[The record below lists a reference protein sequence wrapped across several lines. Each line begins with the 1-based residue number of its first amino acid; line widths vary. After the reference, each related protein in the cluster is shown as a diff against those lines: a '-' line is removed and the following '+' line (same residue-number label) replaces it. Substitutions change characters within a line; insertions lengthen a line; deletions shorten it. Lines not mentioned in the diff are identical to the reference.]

1 VSRRGRR
8 GNAEGSVY
16 QRRDGR
22 WVAQLQIGYGANG
35 APRFRHRYAATRREA
50 DDRLVEMKAARLN
63 GVLGDD
69 EGLTVAGLLERWL
82 ESKTRDLRPSTLL
95 SYRSTARLYITP
107 MIGRLRLERLR
118 PLDLERMVAALLE
131 AGHSP
136 HIAAYSLRI
145 IKSALKQAV
154 RWQLV
159 GRNAAEAI
167 RPPRV
172 PRNELTV
179 WTGAEAKRFLE
190 ASAPHRLHALFVL
203 ALLTGMRRGELLGLG
218 WDDLDLERARLT
230 VRRNLVYTPGL
241 LELSK
246 PKTSGSHRTVP
257 LSSGVIEVLRE
268 HRIRQTLER
277 KALGTAY
284 GNCELV
290 FASEV
295 GTPTHPRNLERVFF
309 NLLEASGV
317 RRIRFHDLRHTAASL
332 MILRNVLPKVV
343 SRLLGHASVAFTL
356 QVYVHVFEEQETG
369 ATLDLSDLA

>member
-1 VSRRGRR
+1 MSRRGRR

-35 APRFRHRYAATRREA
+35 APRFRHRYATTRREA
-50 DDRLVEMKAARLN
+50 DDRLVEMKAARL
-63 GVLGDD
+63 GGLLDDD

-82 ESKTRDLRPSTLL
+82 ESKVRDLRPSTLL
-95 SYRSTARLYITP
+95 SYRSTARLYISP
-107 MIGRLRLERLR
+107 LIGRIRLERLR
-118 PLDLERMVAALLE
+118 PLDLERMVAGLLE
-131 AGHSP
+131 AGHSQ

-145 IKSALKQAV
+145 AKSALKQAV

-159 GRNAAEAI
+159 ARNAAEAI

-172 PRNELTV
+172 PKNELTV
-179 WTGAEAKRFLE
+179 WMGAEAKRFLTVT
-190 ASAPHRLHALFVL
+190 STHRLHGLFVL
-203 ALLTGMRRGELLGLG
+203 ALLTGMRRGELLSLS
-218 WDDLDLERARLT
+218 WDDVDFERTRLT

-246 PKTSGSHRTVP
+246 PKTAGSHRTVS
-257 LSSGVIEVLRE
+257 LSPGVIEALRL
-268 HRIRQTLER
+268 HRQRQTLER
-277 KALGTAY
+277 EALGAAY
-284 GNCELV
+284 GDCGLV

-309 NLLEASGV
+309 NHLESSGV

-332 MILRNVLPKVV
+332 MILRGVPPKLV
-343 SRLLGHASVAFTL
+343 SKLLGHASVAFTL

-369 ATLDLSDLA
+369 ATLDLSDLD